1 MATII
6 PASSQT
12 ASLVHRLA
20 GPSVNKAGLAKD
32 QSEINRIIAEVSKG
46 SQFYENEKKKDRE
59 LTARIEKILKERDA
73 VVQGAD
79 FEKIEKKVDHLIR
92 TQHTQ
97 VLDHAY

>member
-1 MATII
+1 MASTI
-6 PASSQT
+6 PPSSQT

-20 GPSVNKAGLAKD
+20 GPSINKAGLAKD

-73 VVQGAD
+73 VIQGAD
-79 FEKIEKKVDHLIR
+79 
-92 TQHTQ
+92 
-97 VLDHAY
+97 LD